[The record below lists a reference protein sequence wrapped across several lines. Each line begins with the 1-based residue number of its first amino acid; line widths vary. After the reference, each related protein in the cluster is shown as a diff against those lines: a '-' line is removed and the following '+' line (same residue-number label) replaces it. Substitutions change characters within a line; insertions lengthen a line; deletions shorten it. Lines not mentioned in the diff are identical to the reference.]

1 MAINIFSKISTLLNR
16 VVDIITQGGLE
27 RVRVLSEFNRVFKS
41 AFEIGEF
48 DRLCSVTTSK
58 GNQNFKHELSTIY
71 LRSGFKITIMNDENL
86 KKQDFSKIAKYFVIN
101 KAFARKLMALGYDTL
116 LIKGKS
122 STTGLE
128 IPLKEI
134 ASLND
139 YMVN

>member
-1 MAINIFSKISTLLNR
+1 MGLDIFSKISTLLNR

-27 RVRVLSEFNRVFKS
+27 RVRVLHEFNRVFKS

-48 DRLCSVTTSK
+48 NRLCSVTTAK
-58 GNQNFKHELSTIY
+58 GNQNFKHELSTFY
-71 LRSGFKITIMNDENL
+71 LRSGFKITILNDDNL

-122 STTGLE
+122 SAIGLE

>member
-27 RVRVLSEFNRVFKS
+27 RVRVLSEFNSVFKA
-41 AFEIGEF
+41 AFQAGEF

-58 GNQNFKHELSTIY
+58 GNQKFKHELSTIY

>member
-1 MAINIFSKISTLLNR
+1 MGLDIFSKISTLLNR
-16 VVDIITQGGLE
+16 VVEIIKQSGLE
-27 RVRVLSEFNRVFKS
+27 RVRVLNEFNRVFKT

-48 DRLCSVTTSK
+48 ERLCSVTTSR
-58 GNQNFKHELSTIY
+58 GNQNFRHELSTIY
-71 LRSGFKITIMNDENL
+71 LRSGFKITIMNDDNL

>member
-1 MAINIFSKISTLLNR
+1 MGLDIFSKISTLLNR

-27 RVRVLSEFNRVFKS
+27 RVRVLNEFNRVFKS
-41 AFEIGEF
+41 AFEMGEF
-48 DRLCSVTTSK
+48 NRLCSVTTAK
-58 GNQNFKHELSTIY
+58 GNQNFKHELSTVY
-71 LRSGFKITIMNDENL
+71 LRSGFKITILNDDNL
-86 KKQDFSKIAKYFVIN
+86 KKQDFS
-101 KAFARKLMALGYDTL
+101 RKLMALGYDTL